1 MNPFIAKGYLHLL
14 KIALTVVSLIYV
26 FNTVVARPDFNK
38 TLAALTDQV
47 LIRPWGWTFMA
58 LFLLM
63 LLNWFLETIKW
74 HHLMQFVHP
83 TTWLQS
89 VSGVLSGITIS
100 LFTPN
105 RSGEFAGRALH
116 ADPGFRIQ
124 AALAS
129 LVGSTNQLLITIL
142 AGCIGLSFT
151 IDDHVQENQWLYIP
165 AVVVILATMI
175 VATYLYF
182 HLPAVTKFS
191 DRIAKSRRVKLYL
204 EVFGLYSRLDLLRIT
219 LFSVGRYFLFTCQFM
234 MILDWFG
241 IQLPPFEGLR
251 LISLIF
257 LVTTFVP
264 TFAVSEITVRGS
276 VALYF
281 LSPFTHDATAVI
293 ASTTILW
300 LVNLVIPSLPGA
312 LSFLLLKLQNST
324 KK

>member
-1 MNPFIAKGYLHLL
+1 VISLLYLFN
-14 KIALTVVSLIYV
+14 AV
-26 FNTVVARPDFNK
+26 FARPDFSK
-38 TLAALTDQV
+38 TLSALTDQIM
-47 LIRPWGWTFMA
+47 IRPWAGIVAA

-63 LLNWFLETIKW
+63 FLNWMLETIKW
-74 HHLMQFVHP
+74 HMLMQLVHP

-89 VSGVLSGITIS
+89 ISGVLSGITIS
-100 LFTPN
+100 MFTPN

-142 AGCIGLSFT
+142 AGSTGLIFT
-151 IDDHVQENQWLYIP
+151 IDDQTGDKYWLYLT
-165 AVVVILATMI
+165 AVLVISVAMI
-175 VATYLYF
+175 VSVYMYF
-182 HLPAVTKFS
+182 NLPSVT
-191 DRIAKSRRVKLYL
+191 RISERVAKSRKVRMYL
-204 EVFGLYSRLDLLRIT
+204 EVFGLYSRKDLLHIT
-219 LFSVGRYFLFTCQFM
+219 LFSAGRYFLFTCQFI
-234 MILDWFG
+234 MIIDWFG
-241 IQLPPFEGLR
+241 IQLPVVEGFR

-264 TFAVSEITVRGS
+264 TFAVSELTVRGS

-281 LSPFTHDATAVI
+281 LSPYTLDATAVI

-312 LSFLLLKLQNST
+312 LSFLLLKWQNSQ
-324 KK
+324 K